1 MQPSP
6 KHKGFFTRTFDVEC
20 QKHKERAGRSYG
32 TQGTVALYLQVCLI
46 CFMQPGPSFIRA

>member
-20 QKHKERAGRSYG
+20 QKHKESAGRSYG
-32 TQGTVALYLQVCLI
+32 TQGTVALYFQVCLI